1 MYWLYYYYY
10 FGNTRNH
17 VLKNYEKPFFQTRY
31 KFKKLKPSFFNFLDG
46 EILCVCILNRHLA
59 NFLLSINYI

>member
-46 EILCVCILNRHLA
+46 EILCVY
-59 NFLLSINYI
+59 S